1 MMGQSLSR
9 TPSHDGSHSTLPLCG
24 PDADF
29 KILPSEAPT
38 ISPAWVGVPP
48 SPTSHHTQLSPLP
61 GCPSKGAP
69 HQPQGHQNAGG
80 MQEQQQGGNHC
91 LRVMTH
97 FDVESSSSVHNVM
110 MPQHQAPQVGHIHRR
125 LGIANICHF

>member
-1 MMGQSLSR
+1 
-9 TPSHDGSHSTLPLCG
+9 
-24 PDADF
+24 
-29 KILPSEAPT
+29 
-38 ISPAWVGVPP
+38 
-48 SPTSHHTQLSPLP
+48 
-61 GCPSKGAP
+61 
-69 HQPQGHQNAGG
+69 

-125 LGIANICHF
+125 LGIANICHFQKHPLFSFQHHGMTETYLSCRVANPLPARPFSGC